1 MCACEKGN
9 VVEHFPLA
17 LTTEKKS
24 ETHNTKVTLLLK
36 KVIEILQIC
45 KVQAVFLLVL
55 LSEVHH
61 SLSLCSYIAIVL
73 WFVNSSTIFRYGGNG
88 KRLPL
93 SKKKKKLLVLMG
105 LQVAVTTHKP

>member
-9 VVEHFPLA
+9 VVDHFPLA

-55 LSEVHH
+55 HL
-61 SLSLCSYIAIVL
+61 
-73 WFVNSSTIFRYGGNG
+73 
-88 KRLPL
+88 
-93 SKKKKKLLVLMG
+93 
-105 LQVAVTTHKP
+105 